1 VVGDPPG
8 RDAGRLPT
16 WVHVAKQ
23 MGTQIN
29 LVEEAE
35 ARLAPTDLGP
45 DPFRYPSLAVPARDI
60 LVVDDV
66 PANVTAVE
74 AALAPLGRRLVTARS
89 GAEALARLLEED
101 FALILL
107 DVQMPTMD
115 GYECA
120 KLIRARER
128 SRRIPIIFIT
138 AHRHEE
144 EDVLRAYQLG
154 AVDFLFKPIH
164 ADVLRAKAQVFVELQ
179 DRTCE
184 LAQKAEELRLAQL
197 REHER
202 LLDAQRRRLEAEA
215 LQREMEQ
222 QRRQSEELARLND
235 QLAVADRRK
244 DEFLA
249 ILAHEL
255 RNPLAPIQTSL
266 ELVRRNP
273 ERPVPPRVL
282 EILER
287 QFRHVTR
294 LVDDL
299 LDISRITAGKIELRK
314 EPLSLA
320 EIVEQAVVASKPT
333 VDAKRHALIVD
344 APVDDTVVLG
354 DPVRLVQVISNIL
367 NNAAKYTD
375 AGGRIELSWSHGA
388 DGSIVRISDNGR
400 GIAPELLARI
410 FDMFVQERAGSD
422 GAGGLGLGLALVR
435 RLVELHGGTVAA
447 RSPGRGGGST
457 FEIHLPACDDQPA
470 RERHTGRMAA
480 IAPAPAVRVM
490 RAVVVDDNPDLRE
503 LVADLLTSY
512 GHEVRTA
519 SDGPTGLALIQ
530 EHRPDVAL
538 VDIGLPGLDGY
549 GLARAIRAELPDLQV
564 RLVAM
569 TGYGQDHDRARA
581 LEAGFDVHIVKPA
594 SAATILHALGED
606 A

>member
-1 VVGDPPG
+1 M
-8 RDAGRLPT
+8 AN
-16 WVHVAKQ
+16 H
-23 MGTQIN
+23 IN

-35 ARLAPTDLGP
+35 ARVSPTELGP
-45 DPFRYPSLAVPARDI
+45 DPFRISSLTVPARDI

-66 PANVTAVE
+66 PANITAIE

-89 GAEALARLLEED
+89 GGEALARLLEED

-115 GYECA
+115 GFETA
-120 KLIRARER
+120 KLIRARDR
-128 SRRIPIIFIT
+128 SRRIPIIFVT
-138 AHRHEE
+138 AHHRE
-144 EDVLRAYQLG
+144 EDDVMRAYQLG

-164 ADVLRAKAQVFVELQ
+164 AEVLRAKAQVFVELQ
-179 DRTCE
+179 DRNHE
-184 LAQKAEELRLAQL
+184 LALKAEELRIAQI

-202 LLDAQRRRLEAEA
+202 SLDAQRKRLEAEA

-222 QRRQSEELARLND
+222 QRRAAEELSRLNE
-235 QLAVADRRK
+235 QLAIADRRK

-273 ERPVPPRVL
+273 DRAVPVRVL

-287 QFRHVTR
+287 QVRHVTR

-314 EPLSLA
+314 EPLKLSD
-320 EIVEQAVVASKPT
+320 IIEQAVVSARPL
-333 VDAKRHALIVD
+333 VDAKRHTLVVRH
-344 APVDDTVVLG
+344 PGDDSVVLG
-354 DPVRLVQVISNIL
+354 DPVRLVQVVSNLL
-367 NNAAKYTD
+367 NNAAKYTQP
-375 AGGRIELSWSHGA
+375 GGQIDLDWGHDEHGVY
-388 DGSIVRISDNGR
+388 VRISDNGR
-400 GIAPELLARI
+400 GIAPELIGRV
-410 FDMFVQERAGSD
+410 FDMFVQERAGTD

-435 RLVELHGGTVAA
+435 RLAELHGGSVAA
-447 RSPGRGGGST
+447 ESGGHGKGAT
-457 FEIHLPACDDQPA
+457 FEIRLPRTEATSPDKVTSRSLPL
-470 RERHTGRMAA
+470 
-480 IAPAPAVRVM
+480 IAPQAAARPL
-490 RAVVVDDNPDLRE
+490 RAVVIDDNPDLRE
-503 LVADLLTSY
+503 LIADLLTSY
-512 GHEVRTA
+512 GHVVTTA
-519 SDGPTGLALIQ
+519 DDGLAGLALIR
-530 EHRPDVAL
+530 EHKPDVAL

-549 GLARAIRAELPDLQV
+549 GLAQKVRSELPDLQV

-594 SAATILHALGED
+594 TAATILQALGDD